1 MKLKYLEKS
10 LNNTGLFNRVI
21 KQLNSDI
28 KYFICE
34 LKTSFTIRNT
44 NYLFLINYIR
54 IEFDYYD
61 DKLHFWIFLYKNEN
75 TSIRYENFIINEG
88 PYPFINKKSFL
99 SIIKSLVKP
108 TTKICKIGNLL
119 ITELHPIYE
128 KEWIYPKDSK
138 NVSFYPAKDLDL
150 EYVYSIAIDHGYGIK
165 IDDIFVITLAH
176 GINDHKILTHDYYG
190 TRCVLDDY
198 DEIMNKYPNTTCIG
212 FDPRI
217 NKIIPIS
224 DN

>member
-1 MKLKYLEKS
+1 MSNGKYKLVKNLQINDEVI
-10 LNNTGLFNRVI
+10 TFNGI
-21 KQLNSDI
+21 GKI
-28 KYFICE
+28 
-34 LKTSFTIRNT
+34 T
-44 NYLFLINYIR
+44 
-54 IEFDYYD
+54 
-61 DKLHFWIFLYKNEN
+61 H
-75 TSIRYENFIINEG
+75 
-88 PYPFINKKSFL
+88 
-99 SIIKSLVKP
+99 IIKSLVKP